1 MAIAVGSTLQL
12 VNLAGTAAEIG
23 SYIVQNG
30 IGPANMPFGIQ
41 GVALGSLVAFYYK

>member
-12 VNLAGTAAEIG
+12 VNLSGTAAEIG
-23 SYIVQNG
+23 SYFVQNS
-30 IGPANMPFGIQ
+30 IGPVAILCIE

>member
-12 VNLAGTAAEIG
+12 VDLSGTAQEIG
-23 SYIVQNG
+23 SYMVQNSIGTANLLG
-30 IGPANMPFGIQ
+30 IY

>member
-23 SYIVQNG
+23 SYFVQNS
-30 IGPANMPFGIQ
+30 IGPAQIYTIQ

>member
-12 VNLAGTAAEIG
+12 VDLSGTAAEIG
-23 SYIVQNG
+23 SYFVQNS
-30 IGPANMPFGIQ
+30 IGPANLLGVY